1 MATTIHYPSES
12 STIDALWTILSQQ
25 TENVKRALSARLK
38 DSLSQNENAVRTRNL
53 NEAMAFVD
61 TLSLKG
67 KTSVPADENGIEAL
81 INEDISGY

>member
-25 TENVKRALSARLK
+25 TETVKKVLAARLK
-38 DSLSQNENAVRTRNL
+38 DSLSQNENTVRTRSL

-61 TLSLKG
+61 TLSIKG
-67 KTSVPADENGIEAL
+67 KTTVPADENGIEAL
-81 INEDISGY
+81 INEKYVK